1 MTKQTQP
8 VPFPIFDGHNDSISR
23 YVKNR
28 PEDGNLPDG
37 YDFFQRNPGGHIDLP
52 RAREGGLAGGFFAS
66 FATSGTEVTPTPEE
80 QKKYLTE
87 NGFNYPLAAAVPYEP
102 AVRSTFAG
110 LAAVFRAEA
119 QSNGQFKIV
128 RTVGELENILAHYT
142 TDSPIAAIVHIEGAD
157 AIDEDLNMLEVLH
170 QAGLRSLGIV
180 WSRPTIF
187 GEGVPFAFPVS
198 PDTGAGLTDAGVRLV
213 KRCNQLGI
221 LLDLSH
227 LNEKGFW
234 DVAKHS
240 DAPLVATHSNAHA
253 ICPLTRNLTDKQLDA
268 IKETDGMVGVNFGN
282 MFLREDGKRDA
293 DTPLETIVR
302 HFDYL
307 VEKVGI
313 DRVGFGS
320 DFDGTGVPAALGDA
334 AGLPKLIDALKA
346 AGYDDD
352 SLRKLAWQNWVRVLK
367 KTWK

>member
-1 MTKQTQP
+1 MST
-8 VPFPIFDGHNDSISR
+8 VHFPIFDGHNDSISR
-23 YVKNR
+23 YLKNR

-66 FATSGTEVTPTPEE
+66 FATSGEIALPTADE
-80 QKKYLTE
+80 QKKYTTE
-87 NGFNYPLAAAVPYEP
+87 TGYSLPLSPAVPYEP
-102 AVRSTFAG
+102 AVRSTLAG
-110 LAAVFRAEA
+110 LAATFKVAA
-119 QSNGQFKIV
+119 HSGGQFRIV
-128 RTVGELENILAHYT
+128 FTADELESILSGYST
-142 TDSPIAAIVHIEGAD
+142 ESPIAAILHIEGAD
-157 AIDEDLNMLEVLH
+157 AIDKDLNLLDVLY
-170 QAGLRSLGIV
+170 QSGLRSLGIV

-187 GEGVPFAFPVS
+187 GEGVPFRFPHS
-198 PDTGAGLTDAGVRLV
+198 PDTGDGLTKAGVRLV
-213 KRCNQLGI
+213 KRCNELGI
-221 LLDLSH
+221 MLDLSH

-234 DVAKHS
+234 DVERHS

-268 IKETDGMVGVNFGN
+268 IKASDGMVGVNFGN
-282 MFLREDGKRDA
+282 MFLREDGKRDPS
-293 DTPLETIVR
+293 TPLETIVR

-320 DFDGTGVPAALGDA
+320 DFDGTTVPTALKDA